1 MTDHGVG
8 SWPARRARIT
18 PDAVALRQA
27 ERALTYAELAGRV
40 DALAAGLADRG
51 VRRGDRVAYLGAND
65 IATFETFFA
74 AGRLGAIFVPL
85 NTRLTAVELGG
96 LLADC
101 APAAL
106 VHGPEAADVVAVA
119 FPGGRLVPI
128 TDLPFPAGSPPAT
141 VVGLDDPALL
151 LYTSGTT
158 GRAKGAVLTHGN
170 LTWNTMNQLA
180 HVDIL
185 STDVVLCTAP
195 LFHVTGLARSAC
207 PRCSRAEPW
216 SWRRGSTRGGCS
228 TRSLSY
234 GSEGS
239 RPCRRCY
246 RCCATIH
253 SGRMPT

>member
-18 PDAVALRQA
+18 PDAVALCQA

-40 DALAAGLADRG
+40 DALAAALADRG
-51 VRRGDRVAYLGAND
+51 VSTGDRVAYLGAND
-65 IATFETFFA
+65 MATFETFFA

-85 NTRLTAVELGG
+85 NTRLTAAELGQ

-101 APAAL
+101 APSVL
-106 VHGPEAADVVAVA
+106 VHGTEMSDVAAAA
-119 FPGGRLVPI
+119 FPGGQTVPNS
-128 TDLPFPAGSPPAT
+128 DLPFPAASPPAT
-141 VVGLDDPALL
+141 PVGLDDPALL

-185 STDVVLCTAP
+185 S
-195 LFHVTGLARSAC
+195 
-207 PRCSRAEPW
+207 
-216 SWRRGSTRGGCS
+216 
-228 TRSLSY
+228 
-234 GSEGS
+234 
-239 RPCRRCY
+239 
-246 RCCATIH
+246 
-253 SGRMPT
+253 

>member
-65 IATFETFFA
+65 MATFETFFA

-106 VHGPEAADVVAVA
+106 VHGPEAANYKFTSALPAQLLRALAPALQPLINEQIPQTASTSGAAGALKPVVLPAATAPRPEPPAPTAVPANLPAPTGRNPAPRPAGGAPAGAAPVAVEA
-119 FPGGRLVPI
+119 
-128 TDLPFPAGSPPAT
+128 
-141 VVGLDDPALL
+141 PAL
-151 LYTSGTT
+151 
-158 GRAKGAVLTHGN
+158 
-170 LTWNTMNQLA
+170 
-180 HVDIL
+180 
-185 STDVVLCTAP
+185 
-195 LFHVTGLARSAC
+195 
-207 PRCSRAEPW
+207 
-216 SWRRGSTRGGCS
+216 
-228 TRSLSY
+228 
-234 GSEGS
+234 
-239 RPCRRCY
+239 
-246 RCCATIH
+246 
-253 SGRMPT
+253 